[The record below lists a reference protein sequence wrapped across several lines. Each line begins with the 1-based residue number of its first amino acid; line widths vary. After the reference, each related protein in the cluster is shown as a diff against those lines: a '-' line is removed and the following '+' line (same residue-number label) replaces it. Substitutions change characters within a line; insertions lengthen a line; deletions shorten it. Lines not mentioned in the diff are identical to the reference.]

1 MLSDPDLFYVFLDKI
16 NLPIHL
22 PSAFSCSIAIV
33 TISIF
38 ENPQAV
44 NLTKFYLGS
53 GWWRRRPIS
62 FFDDKGLSVNYKTC

>member
-44 NLTKFYLGS
+44 NLTKFY
-53 GWWRRRPIS
+53 
-62 FFDDKGLSVNYKTC
+62 